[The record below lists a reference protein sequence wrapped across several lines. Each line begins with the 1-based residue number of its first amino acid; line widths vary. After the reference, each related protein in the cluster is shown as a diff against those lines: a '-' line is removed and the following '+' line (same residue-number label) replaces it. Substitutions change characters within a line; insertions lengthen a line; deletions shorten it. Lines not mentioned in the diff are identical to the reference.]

1 MPYFILKVFAF
12 VFRSSKKKSQGNL
25 QAMNMWWHRNMR
37 EIRKTVKNDHEKN
50 SNHQESSIYLTG
62 LVWADFLRPR
72 NSFQISI

>member
-12 VFRSSKKKSQGNL
+12 VFRSSKKKISRKFTGNDL
-25 QAMNMWWHRNMR
+25 WWHRNMR